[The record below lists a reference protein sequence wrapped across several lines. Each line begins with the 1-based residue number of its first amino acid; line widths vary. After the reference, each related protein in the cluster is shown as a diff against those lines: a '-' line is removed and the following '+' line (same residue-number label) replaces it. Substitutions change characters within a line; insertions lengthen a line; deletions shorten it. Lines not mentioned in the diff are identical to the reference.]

1 MTGWRQWFFGILL
14 IAALIGA
21 VLHFGELRH
30 FAELVRR
37 VEPGWL
43 LIAVALQLS
52 TYASLALG
60 RQVILKQAECRQ
72 FRLPSL
78 IRIALS
84 KLFADQA
91 VPTAGM
97 LICGCRWCRGY

>member
-1 MTGWRQWFFGILL
+1 MTGWRQWFFGVLL
-14 IAALIGA
+14 IAALVGA
-21 VLHFGELRH
+21 VVHFGELRN
-30 FAELVRR
+30 FAELVRK

-43 LIAVALQLS
+43 IFAVALQFS
-52 TYASLALG
+52 TYVSLALG
-60 RQVILKQAECRQ
+60 WKVVLEQAEGRP
-72 FRLPSL
+72 FRLPIL

-97 LICGCRWCRGY
+97 